1 MTKTLSFGAM
11 HISVA
16 FVVVYLMTGDWLTGG
31 LVALVEPCVNT
42 VAFHIHEKLWARA
55 GSASDL
61 QAQPALCGLH

>member
-16 FVVVYLMTGDWLTGG
+16 FAVVYLMTGDLLTGG

-55 GSASDL
+55 GSTR
-61 QAQPALCGLH
+61 QIQTQPALCGLH

>member
-16 FVVVYLMTGDWLTGG
+16 FAVVYLMTGDLLTGG

-42 VAFHIHEKLWARA
+42 VAFHIHEKWWARS
-55 GSASDL
+55 GSRPQL